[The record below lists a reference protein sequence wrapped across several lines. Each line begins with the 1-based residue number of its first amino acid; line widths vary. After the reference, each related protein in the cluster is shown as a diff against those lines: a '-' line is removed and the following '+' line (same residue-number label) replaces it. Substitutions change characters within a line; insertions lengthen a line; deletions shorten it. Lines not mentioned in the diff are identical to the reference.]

1 MEKHVLIE
9 NSDLH
14 FINFFIHRGQLE
26 KQTKFNAFVILCPL
40 ATYTPNSVQFINVTA
55 LSVLNVVLFR
65 SSQQAL
71 TSHVAV
77 TCKNNAIKL
86 VFAERDN
93 LIRNLAGNVVS
104 VKGIHFSRI
113 KWRILNACAVSQFQ
127 ISSLYRRHFSR

>member
-1 MEKHVLIE
+1 MRSLSEIFTNL
-9 NSDLH
+9 L
-14 FINFFIHRGQLE
+14 LY
-26 KQTKFNAFVILCPL
+26 PL
-40 ATYTPNSVQFINVTA
+40 ATYTPNSVQFIIVTA
-55 LSVLNVVLFR
+55 LSVLNIVLFR

-77 TCKNNAIKL
+77 TCKNYAIKL

-104 VKGIHFSRI
+104 VKGIHFSRM